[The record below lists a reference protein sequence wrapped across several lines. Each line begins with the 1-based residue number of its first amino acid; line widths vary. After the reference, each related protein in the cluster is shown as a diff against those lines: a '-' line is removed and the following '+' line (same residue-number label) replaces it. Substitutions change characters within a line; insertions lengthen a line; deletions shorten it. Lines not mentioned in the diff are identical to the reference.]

1 MVSHQPIRSIRG
13 SSFTKPGDLGGAQ
26 SHTRLFQAP
35 RAVTR
40 WQAWLTTVDSQ
51 SKAKPMTA
59 TAHAKADPLLEAQEK
74 LFPPL
79 RNPILAR
86 AAGALAEGE
95 IQVAEPIIA
104 KFLKRDSKNP
114 DALNLMADIARR
126 NGRLEEAEQ
135 LLARCVERS
144 PHAQGYR
151 YNYALIL
158 KARNRPKR
166 ALVPLDE
173 LLDRDPRNPL
183 FRDQKAKVLAS
194 IPNRREEAMDYRRA
208 LAEDYPDFAPFWL
221 LYGDAL
227 RDLGQTGSVAAYRRS
242 LALDPSQ
249 AEIYQRLCDL
259 KTYRFLPEEIRQM
272 EAQLGVPGTSLESR
286 AKLHFALGK
295 AYGDET
301 DYAKSF
307 DNYLKGNAL
316 RRLGLNT
323 DPDQFTR
330 YREIC
335 ESLYTPAFFRERA
348 GWGCESRA
356 PIFIVGLP
364 RAGSTLLEQILSS
377 HSAIE
382 GLGELPAVERT
393 VFRRLARTDE
403 MAKPE
408 SEYAP
413 IESQEALLSVYRET
427 IQALTADDARAMG
440 EEYVGRATSRRKT
453 ETAFFTDKAGAN
465 FGHCGIL
472 ELMLPNA
479 KIIDARRHPLSCG
492 WSCFTNHF
500 PGIMPFSYRL
510 DDIGQHYVNYVRI
523 MAHFERVLPG
533 RIHRV
538 IYEQVITDPE
548 GEVRRLLDFLELPF
562 EEQCLRFHENK
573 RTVRTLSSE
582 QVRKPLYRK
591 DVEQWV
597 PYEQWLGRLKADLGP
612 VLEHYPEVPEF
623 FPRDAADLPSRAVA
637 QA

>member
-1 MVSHQPIRSIRG
+1 
-13 SSFTKPGDLGGAQ
+13 
-26 SHTRLFQAP
+26 
-35 RAVTR
+35 
-40 WQAWLTTVDSQ
+40 
-51 SKAKPMTA
+51 MTA
-59 TAHAKADPLLEAQEK
+59 TARAKSDPLLEAQK
-74 LFPPL
+74 QLFPPL
-79 RNPILAR
+79 RNPVLAR
-86 AAGALAEGE
+86 AVEALAASQLE
-95 IQVAEPIIA
+95 VAEPIVA
-104 KFLKRDSKNP
+104 KFLKRDPKSP

-126 NGRLEEAEQ
+126 NGRLDEAEQ

-158 KARNRPKR
+158 KARNQPKR

-173 LLDRDPRNPL
+173 LLDGDPRNPL

-194 IPNRREEAMDYRRA
+194 VPNRREETLDYRRT

-221 LYGDAL
+221 LYGDSL
-227 RDLGQTGSVAAYRRS
+227 RDLGQTECISAYCRS

-272 EAQLGVPGTSLESR
+272 EVQLGGPGIASENR
-286 AKLHFALGK
+286 AKLHFSLGK

-323 DPDQFTR
+323 DSDQFRR

-382 GLGELPAVERT
+382 GLGELPAFERI
-393 VFRRLARTDE
+393 VFRRLSRAGKTE
-403 MAKPE
+403 NPE
-408 SEYAP
+408 SENTP
-413 IESQEALLSVYRET
+413 IESQEALLGVYRQAF
-427 IQALTADDARAMG
+427 QALTAGDARAMG
-440 EEYVGRATSRRKT
+440 EDYLARAASRRKT

-465 FGHCGIL
+465 FGHCGLIR
-472 ELMLPNA
+472 LMLPNA

-492 WSCFTNHF
+492 WSCFTNLF

-523 MAHFERVLPG
+523 MAHFEQVLPG

-538 IYEQVITDPE
+538 LYEQVIADPE

-597 PYEQWLGRLKADLGP
+597 PYEQWLGPLKAELGP
-612 VLEHYPEVPEF
+612 VLECYPEVPDF
-623 FPRDAADLPSRAVA
+623 SPRDAADLPSRAMA